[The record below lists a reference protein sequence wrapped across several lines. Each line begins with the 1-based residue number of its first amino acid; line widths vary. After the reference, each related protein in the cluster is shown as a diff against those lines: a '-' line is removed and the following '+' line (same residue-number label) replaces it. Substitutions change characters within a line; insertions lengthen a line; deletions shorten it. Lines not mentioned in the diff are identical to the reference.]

1 VARKYKIPGI
11 AAARGDTST
20 GKSGDAKS
28 PSVGT
33 AFPARMKKI
42 HTPRRRLTVTF
53 LNEQPAPI
61 KMRQPGQNVG
71 NVAAKLHAIQPQR
84 V

>member
-1 VARKYKIPGI
+1 
-11 AAARGDTST
+11 
-20 GKSGDAKS
+20 
-28 PSVGT
+28 
-33 AFPARMKKI
+33 MKKI

-71 NVAAKLHAIQPQR
+71 TVAAKLHAIQPQR